1 MSSRLETSTAEQT
14 PAAAARHQ
22 SAARRERRRHE
33 RLTVYL
39 RVRWEGLL
47 GNHEGMLSDISA
59 GGCFIL
65 SDGKV
70 SVKELIRL
78 EIELHTGE
86 WMKVWGEVS
95 NCFPPVGFGVMYTEV
110 DDDEGGDRLT
120 ITLGQT
126 KLIHAAIAA
135 LKRLD
140 ESVVK
145 RHAGEDAK
153 ILTNLREYKAKLLL
167 ALPHVNRALIGLPD
181 CRKKTALNLSV
192 RAYADA
198 GRIWTAMTEGGAES
212 KAMISAYKSLK
223 DAYEAPQEVL
233 EALLKGDFPTVL
245 QFLWQKGY
253 ICLTFAS

>member
-1 MSSRLETSTAEQT
+1 MSATPEGFEGEETVLVNPENIM
-14 PAAAARHQ
+14 PA
-22 SAARRERRRHE
+22 ERRRHE
-33 RLTVYL
+33 RLSVYL
-39 RVRWEGLL
+39 KVRWEGLL
-47 GNHEGMLSDISA
+47 GSYKGMLSDISA

-65 SDGKV
+65 ADEPV
-70 SVKELIRL
+70 TLKELIRL
-78 EIELHTGE
+78 EIQLHTGE
-86 WMKVWGEVS
+86 WIKVWAEVS
-95 NCFPPVGFGVMYTEV
+95 NTFPPVGFGVMYTEV
-110 DDDEGGDRLT
+110 EDDDGGDRLA

-140 ESVVK
+140 ETVVK

-167 ALPHVNRALIGLPD
+167 ALPHVNRALLGLPD

-192 RAYADA
+192 QAYADA
-198 GRIWTAMTEGGAES
+198 GRVWTAMTEGGADS
-212 KAMISAYKSLK
+212 KAMIASYKSLK
-223 DAYEAPQEVL
+223 ETYESPQEVL